1 MSHAQNSTPVTSGAD
16 AAQQFFKELQEHTE
30 TLHGIADQHG
40 LRTLADVMRLQNAIL
55 DGRFVELSS
64 EASEVLT
71 IVDALPSA
79 ATWRQY
85 ILLDGQAGGGA
96 VSAIRLRNDTPNH
109 LLEMLL
115 FTGEPQGRS
124 RQELEDRF
132 ASSAHIPYLAK
143 CFGEARA

>member
-1 MSHAQNSTPVTSGAD
+1 MSHAQNSTSATSGAN
-16 AAQQFFKELQEHTE
+16 AAQQFFNELQEHTE
-30 TLHGIADQHG
+30 TLDGIADQHG
-40 LRTLADVMRLQNAIL
+40 LQTLADVMHLQNAIL
-55 DGRFVELSS
+55 DGGVIELAS
-64 EASEVLT
+64 EASQVLA

-79 ATWRQY
+79 AMWRQY
-85 ILLDGQAGGGA
+85 ILLDGQAGGGGRP
-96 VSAIRLRNDTPNH
+96 IRLRNDTPDD

-124 RQELEDRF
+124 RQELEERF